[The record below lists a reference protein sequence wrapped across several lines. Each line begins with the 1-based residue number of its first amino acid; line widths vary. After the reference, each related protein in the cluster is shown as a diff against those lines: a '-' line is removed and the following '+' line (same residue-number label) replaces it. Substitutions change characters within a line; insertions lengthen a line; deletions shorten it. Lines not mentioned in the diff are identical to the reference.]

1 MEEVD
6 RYIRF
11 DWAIMRLLRQKA
23 NFGVL
28 EGFLT
33 VLLGEVKIIGILE
46 SENNQQTINDKL
58 NRIDIKAY
66 TSKGENIIVEVRNIR
81 ELHYLERILGLEKES
96 KAPRLAE
103 AREKLTYYN
112 MSKAESMLTMSI

>member
-1 MEEVD
+1 MDMEEAD

-11 DWAIMRLLRQKA
+11 GWATMRLYRQKT

-33 VLLGEVKIIGILE
+33 VLLGEEMRIIGILE

-58 NRIDIKAY
+58 NRIDCQ
-66 TSKGENIIVEVRNIR
+66 GVQQQGG
-81 ELHYLERILGLEKES
+81 RIS
-96 KAPRLAE
+96 
-103 AREKLTYYN
+103 
-112 MSKAESMLTMSI
+112 S